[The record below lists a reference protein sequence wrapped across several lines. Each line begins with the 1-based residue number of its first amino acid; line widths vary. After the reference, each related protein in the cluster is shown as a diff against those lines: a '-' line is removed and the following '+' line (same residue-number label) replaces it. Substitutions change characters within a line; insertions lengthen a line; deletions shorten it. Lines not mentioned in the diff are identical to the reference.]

1 LLDLPSYGIFD
12 LYVVTEPL
20 FLFQENAPVS
30 APLSPEEN
38 HMQTSV
44 DDDKLKQL
52 LKEAFIE
59 AIEEKRNVF
68 YELIVD
74 ALEDIAMVRAIREG
88 EQSKTV
94 AKQEVFSILEG

>member
-1 LLDLPSYGIFD
+1 
-12 LYVVTEPL
+12 
-20 FLFQENAPVS
+20 
-30 APLSPEEN
+30 
-38 HMQTSV
+38 MQTSV
-44 DDDKLKQL
+44 DDEKLKQL

-94 AKQEVFSILEG
+94 ARQEVFSLLDR

>member
-1 LLDLPSYGIFD
+1 
-12 LYVVTEPL
+12 
-20 FLFQENAPVS
+20 
-30 APLSPEEN
+30 
-38 HMQTSV
+38 MQTSV
-44 DDDKLKQL
+44 DDEKLKQL